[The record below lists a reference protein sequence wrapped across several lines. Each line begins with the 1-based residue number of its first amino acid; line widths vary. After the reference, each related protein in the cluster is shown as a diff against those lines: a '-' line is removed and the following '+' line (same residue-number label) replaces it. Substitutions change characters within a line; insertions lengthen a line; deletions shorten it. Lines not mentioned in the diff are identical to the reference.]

1 MIHFAFNSLE
11 NSFAFSPLMQQR
23 FVEHNDKP
31 KQRVQK
37 KSVVDDSTFGKF
49 MKSSSSKSLETN
61 ESFVG
66 KSTALEKAYMRLTSA
81 PKAEDVRP
89 LPVLKM
95 ALDHVKAHFV
105 EHEDF
110 DFANEQLKSK
120 FIDKRRHYNEMIRM
134 LLSRNVYSPYRNSK
148 QAFDRISLFS
158 ICAIISFWKSTR
170 PILGSYWRMET

>member
-1 MIHFAFNSLE
+1 MSVAQIYNEDIGFQGLKKKRISSTSDISFNLPIDEQEEKKRRQRMVSIPFLKIICCAIDSNQ
-11 NSFAFSPLMQQR
+11 NSFSFSTLMQQR
-23 FVEHNDKP
+23 FVEHNERP

-37 KSVVDDSTFGKF
+37 NSVVDDSTFGKF
-49 MKSSSSKSLETN
+49 TKSSSSKSLETN

-95 ALDHVKAHFV
+95 ALAHVKAHFV

-120 FIDKRRHYNEMIRM
+120 FIDN
-134 LLSRNVYSPYRNSK
+134 
-148 QAFDRISLFS
+148 
-158 ICAIISFWKSTR
+158 
-170 PILGSYWRMET
+170 